1 LIPIFF
7 KPRDAGAQKPIVP
20 GVDSGRRGVLKAS
33 AILTGTLIAQSAVGL
48 LAPSLSWALEA
59 THLDQTQADTILAL
73 SKTLFPHK
81 GLPDAVYALVVK
93 DMDTFAASPEGKAL
107 VSDGIKKLNARSHG
121 SFAKQSSDA
130 RHMTVA
136 ALIQDPFVQKVRST
150 CITSLYCNEMAFAH
164 FGYQGEAFSKG
175 GYVFRG
181 FNDLSWLPNP
191 PDSASPPVVA

>member
-7 KPRDAGAQKPIVP
+7 KPRESGAQKATESA
-20 GVDSGRRGVLKAS
+20 VDSGRRGVLKAS
-33 AILTGTLIAQSAVGL
+33 AILTGSLIAQSAVGL
-48 LAPSLSWALEA
+48 LAPSLAWALEVS
-59 THLDQTQADTILAL
+59 HLDQVQADAILSL

-81 GLPDAVYALVVK
+81 SLPDAVYALVVK
-93 DMDTFAASPEGKAL
+93 DMDTFAATPEGRSL
-107 VSDGIKKLNARSHG
+107 VNDGVKRLNAKSRG
-121 SFAKQSSDA
+121 SFSKQSADA
-130 RHMTVA
+130 RHMIVA
-136 ALIQDPFVQKVRST
+136 ALILDPFVQKVRST

-191 PDSASPPVVA
+191 PANASPPVMA

>member
-7 KPRDAGAQKPIVP
+7 KPREVGAQKPIES

-33 AILTGTLIAQSAVGL
+33 AMLTGSLIARSAVGL

-59 THLDQTQADTILAL
+59 THLDQIQADTILTL
-73 SKTLFPHK
+73 SKTLFPHR

-107 VSDGIKKLNARSHG
+107 VSDGVKRLNAKSHG
-121 SFAKQSSDA
+121 SFSKQSADVRLKTIA
-130 RHMTVA
+130 V
-136 ALIQDPFVQKVRST
+136 LIQDPFVQKVRST

-191 PDSASPPVVA
+191 PANASPPVVA